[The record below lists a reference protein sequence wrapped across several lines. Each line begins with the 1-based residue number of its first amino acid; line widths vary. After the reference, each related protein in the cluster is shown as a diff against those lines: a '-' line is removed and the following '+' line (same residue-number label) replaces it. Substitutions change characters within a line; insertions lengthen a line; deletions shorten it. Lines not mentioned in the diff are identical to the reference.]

1 MSLGCLTFIGGGE
14 DEMWVKKKTLWW
26 GEGGEQ
32 VGLGVVLLFLECSLC
47 PTETWPQWGGQQPQD
62 SGLPLSEAI

>member
-1 MSLGCLTFIGGGE
+1 
-14 DEMWVKKKTLWW
+14 MWVKKKNSVV
-26 GEGGEQ
+26 GGGEQ